1 MTRLGLSARS
11 FTKAPGVTKYV
22 RLARPI
28 LPLSPLLVLAWLS
41 VLSLVRIGLS
51 EGRQEGRTG
60 RGEVAHTTQ
69 PPRAA
74 PVHRLGLTVRP
85 SFVLLFFATYSQGV
99 SHGAGAA
106 DHEGQHA
113 GDKNILQKTMKPR
126 HLQVSF
132 LLQGL
137 GGRAGGGFQGNG
149 KRPAELTPALLF
161 VSRPSRFAD
170 DCWFVFCF
178 LAFARPSACPC
189 SDVLTHLLLA
199 RSRARAVGGQSH
211 VPPHPPSFVSASS

>member
-1 MTRLGLSARS
+1 MRALS
-11 FTKAPGVTKYV
+11 
-22 RLARPI
+22 RPY
-28 LPLSPLLVLAWLS
+28 LPLLVLAWSLS
-41 VLSLVRIGLS
+41 CRWSGLVCQRDV
-51 EGRQEGRTG
+51 R
-60 RGEVAHTTQ
+60 RGGQGGARSPTRPS
-69 PPRAA
+69 PPRAH
-74 PVHRLGLTVRP
+74 PVHRLGLTARP
-85 SFVLLFFATYSQGV
+85 SFVLLFHSQGV